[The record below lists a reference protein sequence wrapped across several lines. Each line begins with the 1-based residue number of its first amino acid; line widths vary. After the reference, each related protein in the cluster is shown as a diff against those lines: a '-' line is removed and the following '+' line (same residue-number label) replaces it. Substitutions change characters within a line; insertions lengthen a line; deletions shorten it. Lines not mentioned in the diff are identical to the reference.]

1 MSMVSGVVGG
11 VDTHADV
18 HVAAAIDSNGGVLGV
33 ESFPTDAAGYEALTE
48 WLVGFGLVIRVGV
61 EGTGSYGV
69 GLQRHLH
76 RQGVEVVEVDRPNRQ
91 ARRRLGKSD
100 PVDAV
105 SAARAALSGT
115 ATVTPKRRDGAVE
128 QIRVLL
134 IARRSARRQRNQ
146 TLNQL
151 RQVVITGPD
160 EIRARFKDRPK
171 AGLVSEAARMRPR
184 KGNDPITYTTNV
196 VIRGLARRI
205 KDLNDEMHTIDDAL
219 TGLIDATAPS
229 LLDCYGVGVDTAATL
244 LVTAGDNPDRLHTE
258 RSWAHLCGVT
268 PVATGSGKTS
278 GRVRLNHGGDRQA
291 NAALYRIVLTRM
303 SSDSETRNYV
313 RRRRAEGLS
322 TREIMRCLKRY
333 VARQTFK
340 HLPRAA

>member
-11 VDTHADV
+11 VDTHADA
-18 HVAAAIDSNGGVLGV
+18 HVAAAVDSNGGVLGV
-33 ESFPTDAAGYEALTE
+33 ESFRTDSAGYELLTA
-48 WLVGFGLVIRVGV
+48 WLVGFGSVIRVGV

-69 GLQRHLH
+69 GLARHLH
-76 RQGVEVVEVDRPNRQ
+76 REGIVVVEVDRQNRQ
-91 ARRRLGKSD
+91 TRRRLGKSD
-100 PVDAV
+100 PIDAV
-105 SAARAALSGT
+105 AAARAALSGS
-115 ATVTPKRRDGAVE
+115 ASVTPKTRNGAVE

-134 IARRSARRQRNQ
+134 VARRSARAQRIA

-151 RQVVITGPD
+151 RHLVFTAPD
-160 EIRARFKDRPK
+160 EIRARFKDRYK
-171 AGLVSEAARMRPR
+171 TGLVTEAAAMRPR
-184 KGNDPITYTTNV
+184 KGSDPIVFTTNT
-196 VIRGLARRI
+196 VIRGLARRV
-205 KDLNDEMHTIDDAL
+205 KHLNVEIRGIDTEL
-219 TGLIDATAPS
+219 ERLIQQTAPS
-229 LLDCYGVGVDTAATL
+229 LLDCYGVGIDTAASL

-268 PVATGSGKTS
+268 PLPAGSGKTS
-278 GRVRLNHGGDRQA
+278 GKVRLNRGGDRQA

-303 SSDSETRNYV
+303 AGHTETRNYV

-322 TREIMRCLKRY
+322 TAEIMRCLKRY

>member
-18 HVAAAIDSNGGVLGV
+18 HVAAALDENGAVLGV
-33 ESFPTDAAGYEALTE
+33 ESFPTDTAGYRSLAD
-48 WLVGFGLVIRVGV
+48 WLSGFGPVIRVGV

-69 GLQRHLH
+69 GLARHLH
-76 RQGVEVVEVDRPNRQ
+76 NEGVVVEVDRPDRQ

-100 PVDAV
+100 PIDAEA
-105 SAARAALSGT
+105 AARAALSGS
-115 ATVTPKRRDGAVE
+115 ASVTPKTRDGAVE

-134 IARRSARRQRNQ
+134 VARRSARAQRIA

-151 RQVVITGPD
+151 RHLVFTAPD
-160 EIRARFKDRPK
+160 EIRVRFKDRYK
-171 AGLVSEAARMRPR
+171 TGLVSEAAAMRPR
-184 KGNDPITYTTNV
+184 KGNDPIVFTTNV
-196 VIRGLARRI
+196 VIRGLARRV
-205 KDLNDEMHTIDDAL
+205 KHLNVEIRDIDEEL
-219 TGLIDATAPS
+219 ERLIQETAPT
-229 LLDCYGVGVDTAATL
+229 LFALYGVGIDTAASL

-268 PVATGSGKTS
+268 PLPAGSGKTS
-278 GRVRLNHGGDRQA
+278 GKVRLNRGGDRQA

-303 SSDSETRNYV
+303 ASDAETRNYV

-322 TREIMRCLKRY
+322 TAEIMRCLKRY
-333 VARQTFK
+333 VTRQTFK

>member
-1 MSMVSGVVGG
+1 MSMVSGVIGG

-18 HVAAAIDSNGGVLGV
+18 HVAAAIDANGGLLGI
-33 ESFPTDAAGYEALTE
+33 ESFPADGAGYECLIRWLTS
-48 WLVGFGLVIRVGV
+48 FGPVVKVGV

-69 GLQRHLH
+69 GLTRHLH
-76 RQGVEVVEVDRPNRQ
+76 GEGIVVVEVDRPNRQ
-91 ARRRLGKSD
+91 IRRRLGKSD
-100 PVDAV
+100 PIDAEA
-105 SAARAALSGT
+105 AARAALSGT

-128 QIRVLL
+128 QIRVLV
-134 IARRSARRQRNQ
+134 IARRSARMQRNQ

-160 EIRARFKDRPK
+160 EVRARFKDRYK
-171 AGLVSEAARMRPR
+171 TSLVSEAAAMRPH
-184 KGNDPITYTTNV
+184 KGSDPIVFTTNV

-205 KDLNDEMHTIDDAL
+205 KDLNDEIGSIDDAL
-219 TGLIDATAPS
+219 KELIDTTAPS
-229 LLDCYGVGVDTAATL
+229 LLACYGVGVVTAATL

-258 RSWAHLCGVT
+258 RSWAHLCGVS
-268 PVATGSGKTS
+268 PVPAGSGKTS
-278 GRVRLNHGGDRQA
+278 GRVRLNHGGDRHA
-291 NAALYRIVLTRM
+291 NAALYQIVLTRM
-303 SSDSETRNYV
+303 SSDAETRNYV